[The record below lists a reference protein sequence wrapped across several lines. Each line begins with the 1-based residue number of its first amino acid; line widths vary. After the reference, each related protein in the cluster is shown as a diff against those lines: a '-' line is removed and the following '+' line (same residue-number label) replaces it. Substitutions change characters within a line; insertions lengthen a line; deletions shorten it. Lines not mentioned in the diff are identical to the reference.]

1 MNNNIL
7 YPFPKITTI
16 YPEDLRIFIK
26 NEFIKKFGEGNLI
39 DVKVTTYPNEYSADI
54 IISEKDEAVLKFAST
69 LRHLFVDNGLSVILL
84 VRVKDKYY
92 L

>member
-1 MNNNIL
+1 MNTNIL
-7 YPFPKITTI
+7 YPFPKITPI

-39 DVKVTTYPNEYSADI
+39 DVKVTTYPNEYSA
-54 IISEKDEAVLKFAST
+54 
-69 LRHLFVDNGLSVILL
+69 ILL